1 MAFRKIF
8 FLLLASGFWLLASRC
23 AQIVNPNGGPKD
35 VAPPRAVKY
44 IPDSAK
50 TNFSSKNIAIVFDEY
65 IQLND
70 LQKQLVISPPMNI
83 QPEIKVKG
91 KSLLI
96 ELKDS
101 LRKNTTYTF
110 NFGNSIRDF
119 TEANAIEDFQYVFST
134 GSFIDSLKLSGAVK
148 NAFDLKTEK
157 GILVMLYDTY
167 DDSVSCKKLPSYF
180 ARTKEDGSYKINN
193 IKSGIYKVFA
203 LKDANAN
210 YIYDLPTESIAFS
223 DTLIAINKNS
233 SLDLSLFKEEPQK
246 QKLLKANFSEHGHLL
261 FAFAKSTND
270 SVKLNFLSQQPKA
283 NVIYEYSKEKDS
295 LNSH

>member
-35 VAPPRAVKY
+35 VSPPHAVKY

-50 TNFSSKNIAIVFDEY
+50 TNFSTKNIVIVFDEY

-96 ELKDS
+96 ELKDT

-119 TEANAIEDFQYVFST
+119 TEANALEDFQYVFST

-157 GILVMLYDTY
+157 GILVMLYDT
-167 DDSVSCKKLPSYF
+167 
-180 ARTKEDGSYKINN
+180 
-193 IKSGIYKVFA
+193 
-203 LKDANAN
+203 
-210 YIYDLPTESIAFS
+210 
-223 DTLIAINKNS
+223 
-233 SLDLSLFKEEPQK
+233 LD
-246 QKLLKANFSEHGHLL
+246 
-261 FAFAKSTND
+261 
-270 SVKLNFLSQQPKA
+270 
-283 NVIYEYSKEKDS
+283 
-295 LNSH
+295 